1 MNWITVL
8 GFVYFFGALMFS
20 YHVIFPELASEFM
33 LRVVFLLMA
42 ATCTAGVYRVFFEG
56 VTLWSI

>member
-1 MNWITVL
+1 MNWTIVL
-8 GFVYFFGALMFS
+8 GFVYFFGVLMFS

-42 ATCTAGVYRVFFEG
+42 ATCVLLAYGVFFEG
-56 VTLWSI
+56 VTLW